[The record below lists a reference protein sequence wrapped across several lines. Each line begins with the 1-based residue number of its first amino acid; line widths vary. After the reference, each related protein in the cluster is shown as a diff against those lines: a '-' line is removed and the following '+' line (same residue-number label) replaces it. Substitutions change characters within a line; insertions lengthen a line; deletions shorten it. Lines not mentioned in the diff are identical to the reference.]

1 MVQSFARSLLPRR
14 VRRAALIIPLVSAVL
29 LGCESDEP
37 SLLAPLSTVTI
48 RSTLP
53 DGTVLGT
60 EFEIESRVAGRSI
73 FRSRVP
79 TERGIATVSLPPGSY
94 SISDLSNQA
103 YYTSNGPVAEPEAA
117 ETVEITRLQS
127 ADIEFRYASLS
138 IRLRS
143 PSGESVAWDD
153 AVGSGP
159 LTIPFV
165 RERLRA
171 EGDSVIV
178 ISPLP
183 TGDYKIASG
192 RHGRR
197 WPLTWYP
204 SQPSQSRATPVRLGA
219 GDARSIE
226 IVLLPPSFVAF
237 DCPTPALIADWQA
250 RHCLRMTVSEFE
262 YADVNYTDC
271 VDSATI
277 IMGPFAPTTYEYDLT
292 LSWSHEDGRRTERSF
307 QERSIDLVEGDTTRV
322 SVPSISGIEV
332 AVDPAE
338 AELILHTEGGQ
349 AVARAH
355 GSPALLFAEP
365 GEYRMSG
372 MFLGDWRTY
381 WLRSERFQGSDSL
394 MVGTG
399 LRRIEWSLVH
409 TGTARGRILGEDGT
423 RNRDILF
430 TRVRLHGPGWSRYI
444 FAESDGSFAFNG
456 LWPGEYRI
464 RAEPLGDAYR
474 PTWFGDTADSAQAE
488 RFTIVEGEHRRD
500 LEIRLVRR

>member
-1 MVQSFARSLLPRR
+1 MSLLSRR
-14 VRRAALIIPLVSAVL
+14 VRRAALLVSLISAVL

-53 DGTVLGT
+53 DGSLLGT
-60 EFEIESRVAGRSI
+60 EFQVESRVVGRSI
-73 FRSRVP
+73 FHSRVA
-79 TERGIATVSLPPGSY
+79 TDRGIATVSLPPGSY

-117 ETVEITRLQS
+117 EMVEITRLQS

-159 LTIPFV
+159 FIIPFG

-204 SQPSQSRATPVRLGA
+204 SQPSRSRAIPVRLGA
-219 GDARSIE
+219 GEARSIE
-226 IVLLPPSFVAF
+226 IDLLPPSYVAF
-237 DCPTPALIADWQA
+237 DCPAPVPVADWQA
-250 RHCLRMTVSEFE
+250 RHCLRMTVSDFE
-262 YADVNYTDC
+262 YADVGYADC
-271 VDSATI
+271 VDSAAVI
-277 IMGPFAPTTYEYDLT
+277 VGPFAPATYEYDLT
-292 LSWSHEDGRRTERSF
+292 LSWSHEDGRRTQRSL

-332 AVDPAE
+332 AVDPAV

-355 GSPALLFAEP
+355 GGPALLFAEP
-365 GEYRMSG
+365 GTYRMSG
-372 MFLGDWRTY
+372 MFLGDGRTY
-381 WLRSERFQGSDSL
+381 WRRSQRFEGSDSL
-394 MVGTG
+394 IIGTG
-399 LRRIEWSLVH
+399 LRKTDWRLVR

-423 RNRDILF
+423 RAGDILS
-430 TRVRLHGPGWSRYI
+430 TRVHLHGPGESRAI
-444 FAESDGSFAFNG
+444 FAESDGSFAFSG

-464 RAEPLGDAYR
+464 LAEPVDDAYR